1 VDAGVDEEVATGVA
15 LALGACA
22 FAGVVWAEGVEE
34 AAAGAAVEVA
44 AGVEESAE
52 LDFFERL
59 DFLVVEVVEDEA
71 SALVAADLLASALA
85 AELVVEDFFE
95 LELFLAVLEE
105 SELSAAAA
113 ESAVADFLDFE
124 LDFEA
129 ELSAAAS
136 LPESESDFLDLDFD
150 LEAEESVSF
159 ESEDC
164 FASADVSDFL
174 DLDLVFGLG
183 APESV

>member
-1 VDAGVDEEVATGVA
+1 M
-15 LALGACA
+15 
-22 FAGVVWAEGVEE
+22 EE
-34 AAAGAAVEVA
+34 AAAGAALEVA
-44 AGVEESAE
+44 AGVAESAE

-59 DFLVVEVVEDEA
+59 DFLVVEDEA

-95 LELFLAVLEE
+95 LELFFAVLEA

-113 ESAVADFLDFE
+113 ESAVADFLDFD

-183 APESV
+183 ALESV